1 MNLQAELSY
10 FKPYFYNA
18 DTSLMSKVFY
28 RDFGSYQVPLAI
40 ERRVGAEATVAHR
53 MKYNKHVTG
62 TFSLGIEHIDV
73 SEGDGKKS
81 AAYTQIQYSDFRTRK
96 TIGRRLIPVFK
107 SRFALRYT

>member
-18 DTSLMSKVFY
+18 DTSLMSKIFY

-53 MKYNKHVTG
+53 MKFNKHVTS
-62 TFSLGIEHIDV
+62 TFSLGLEILMFLKAMAKNQQFI
-73 SEGDGKKS
+73 
-81 AAYTQIQYSDFRTRK
+81 F
-96 TIGRRLIPVFK
+96 
-107 SRFALRYT
+107 